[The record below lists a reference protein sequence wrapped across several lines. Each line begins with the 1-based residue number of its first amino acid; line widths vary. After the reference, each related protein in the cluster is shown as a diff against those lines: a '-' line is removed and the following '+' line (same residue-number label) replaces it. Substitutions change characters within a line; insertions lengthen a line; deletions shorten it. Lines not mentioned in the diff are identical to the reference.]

1 MQTKQDKTQDQ
12 LEILQRDYDALLD
25 RHTRLR
31 EHMMDTVKDAE
42 EIERLAWIRAQIF
55 GFAMFAIGIC
65 LSAFVYAVFLA

>member
-25 RHTRLR
+25 RYTRLR
-31 EHMMDTVKDAE
+31 EHMIDTVKDAE

-55 GFAMFAIGIC
+55 GFAMFVIGIG